1 MQHFIAT
8 YGYLAIFVLMAA
20 ESACIPVPSELIMTF
35 GGALAAGAV
44 PGVHLNLAGVIVAGV
59 AGNLVGSYIAYAV
72 GRYGGQPA
80 LRRWGKRLWLRDHDI
95 DRATAWFDR
104 YGPRAVLIGRVLP
117 VIRTFISL
125 PAGIAGM
132 DPVRF
137 GIYTAIGCIPWTA
150 ALAYAGYAVGANYQ
164 SIVNGFQ
171 GPTYIIAGLVI
182 IALAILVWR
191 YIRRRKAENAAAAS
205 AEHEEQEEQEEQR
218 PGMASNPPRAVGRHH
233 TDAKGEHRDAV

>member
-35 GGALAAGAV
+35 AGALAAGAV
-44 PGVHLNLAGVIVAGV
+44 PGVHLNLIGVIAAGV
-59 AGNLVGSYIAYAV
+59 AGNLVGSYVAYAV

-80 LRRWGKRLWLRDHDI
+80 LRRWGKRIWLRDHDI

-104 YGPRAVLIGRVLP
+104 HGPRAVLIGRVLP

-137 GIYTAIGCIPWTA
+137 GIYTVIGCIPWTA

-171 GPTYIIAGLVI
+171 GPTYIIAAVVI
-182 IALAILVWR
+182 ITLAILVWR
-191 YIRRRKAENAAAAS
+191 YIRRRKAENTAAAKNQ
-205 AEHEEQEEQEEQR
+205 QENQR
-218 PGMASNPPRAVGRHH
+218 PGMVSNPPSAAGRNR
-233 TDAKGEHRDAV
+233 TDAKGERRDAV

>member
-1 MQHFIAT
+1 MFMQHFIAT

-35 GGALAAGAV
+35 AGALAAGAV
-44 PGVHLNLAGVIVAGV
+44 PGVHLNLTGVIVAGV

-137 GIYTAIGCIPWTA
+137 GIYTVIGCIPWTA

-164 SIVNGFQ
+164 SIVNGFK
-171 GPTYIIAGLVI
+171 GPTYIIAAVVI

-191 YIRRRKAENAAAAS
+191 YIRRRKAENAAAA
-205 AEHEEQEEQEEQR
+205 AE
-218 PGMASNPPRAVGRHH
+218 
-233 TDAKGEHRDAV
+233 TLCDAEK